1 MEKLIVKGGK
11 KLIGELDVHGAKNSS
26 LPILA
31 AIILCE
37 NETILS
43 NCPKLSDVDAA
54 CNILSYIGCKIHT
67 DGSNIIVDPRDI
79 NKYDVP
85 ENLTRKMRSSIVFL
99 GSIISKL
106 GRARISFPGGCEL
119 GPRPI
124 DLHLSSLKKLGVNIR
139 EEGGYL
145 DCYIGDKGLV
155 GAKISLS
162 FPSVGPRPID
172 LHLSS
177 LKKLGVNIREEG
189 GYLDCYIGDKGLVG
203 AKISLSFPSVGATEN
218 IILAAVKAKGRTTIS
233 NAAQEPEI
241 VDLSNY
247 LNKCGA
253 KIYGAGKSVIV
264 IDGVEKLY
272 GTVYNI
278 IPDRIVASTYLCC
291 AAITGG
297 ELLLKNI
304 NCHDLESI
312 VPIFEEAGCKITC
325 NNDNIYLKGNN
336 SINQIRCVRTMPYPG
351 FPTDA
356 QSPLLALSTISNGV
370 SVFIENIF
378 ENRFKFTSE
387 LLRMGANIKVE
398 GRVAVVEGVE
408 KLHGANVECTDLRG
422 GAALVIAALS
432 AEGESVITQIDHID
446 RGYEK
451 IEKNLRKI
459 GANIIRE

>member
-11 KLIGELDVHGAKNSS
+11 KLCGELDVHGAKNSS
-26 LPILA
+26 LPLLA

-37 NETILS
+37 NETVLS
-43 NCPKLSDVDAA
+43 NCPNLSDVDAA

-67 DGSNIIVDPRDI
+67 DGNNVAVDPRNI

-124 DLHLSSLKKLGVNIR
+124 DLHLSSLKKLGINI
-139 EEGGYL
+139 
-145 DCYIGDKGLV
+145 K
-155 GAKISLS
+155 
-162 FPSVGPRPID
+162 
-172 LHLSS
+172 
-177 LKKLGVNIREEG
+177 EEG

-336 SINQIRCVRTMPYPG
+336 TINQIKCVRTMPYPG

-387 LLRMGANIKVE
+387 LLRMGANINVE

-422 GAALVIAALS
+422 GAALVVAALS
-432 AEGESVITQIDHID
+432 AEGESVITQIEHID